1 MLGAT
6 VHVEQSIQQ
15 ARFCLAAHAV
25 CAVSAASVKRR
36 ALWMRKSGLLGSGLS
51 PGYCSNAPYTQKS
64 ALVCMQVA
72 QSLAKAINPNNAT
85 SATVSSTQAY
95 NTASTFTAAA
105 AKANRVQ
112 SSLSPQ
118 VCTWRP
124 NSLCPPL
131 WPFM

>member
-1 MLGAT
+1 VWL
-6 VHVEQSIQQ
+6 
-15 ARFCLAAHAV
+15 
-25 CAVSAASVKRR
+25 
-36 ALWMRKSGLLGSGLS
+36 
-51 PGYCSNAPYTQKS
+51 
-64 ALVCMQVA
+64 QVA

-118 VCTWRP
+118 VCAWP
-124 NSLCPPL
+124 PKSLCPTSVASHVKLSLYHITPCHTIMHMHCMPTVL
-131 WPFM
+131 KWLVCDLVISYSACVHEGLMGKSLGTGSFYLSMRAS